1 MSNVALDIIGM
12 VIGCALSVA
21 IIIVALTWRELKL
34 KKSTVKQED
43 KGWSIMSAYRDS
55 NKSKREQYRNDK
67 TS

>member
-1 MSNVALDIIGM
+1 MSHIALDILGLIF
-12 VIGCALSVA
+12 GCALALA
-21 IIIVALTWRELKL
+21 ILIVALTWRELKL

>member
-1 MSNVALDIIGM
+1 MSNIALDIISM
-12 VIGCALSVA
+12 IIGCALALSIL
-21 IIIVALTWRELKL
+21 IIALTWRELKL

-55 NKSKREQYRNDK
+55 NKSKREQYHNDK